1 VSPIAEKIN
10 PIKKEYQRMTVLIP
24 SELHHAF
31 KVAAAMQRKRMT
43 DVILESVRDFVK
55 KYAPA
60 AAQPKKGGRA

>member
-1 VSPIAEKIN
+1 
-10 PIKKEYQRMTVLIP
+10 MTVLIP

-31 KVAAAMQRKRMT
+31 KVATAMQGQQMT
-43 DVILESVRDFVK
+43 DVILAFIRDYVK